1 MNTEIPVARRDL
13 IAGRLAQGHAV
24 VAASLAVEFQVSEDA
39 IRRDLRALAAQG
51 RCRRVYGGALPLLPG
66 ATPMAARMDENRARK
81 QALAQAAVET
91 IVAGEFLFLDNG
103 STNLALAACLPED
116 QGLSVAT
123 NSVDI
128 AATLLHRDDLRL
140 VMVGGAVDPIVG
152 GCIDAT
158 AVLAIGHMNFDRCF
172 LGACAVSSSAGVCAV
187 SGADATFKRA
197 LLTASQN
204 CVVLATNDKFGV
216 RAAHR
221 VVPMSEVDHLVVE
234 HDAPLPT
241 IKAFARQGTQI
252 LRAPTPDQGL

>member
-24 VAASLAVEFQVSEDA
+24 VAASLAAEFQVSEDA

-128 AATLLHRDDLRL
+128 AAALLHRDDLRL

-158 AVLAIGHMNFDRCF
+158 AVLAIGHMNIDRCF
-172 LGACAVSSSAGVCAV
+172 LGACAVSVQRRRLRRVRGRRHLQACPADGQPELCRPGHQRQIRQ
-187 SGADATFKRA
+187 SGP
-197 LLTASQN
+197 LIAS
-204 CVVLATNDKFGV
+204 C
-216 RAAHR
+216 
-221 VVPMSEVDHLVVE
+221 P
-234 HDAPLPT
+234 
-241 IKAFARQGTQI
+241 
-252 LRAPTPDQGL
+252 